1 MDATLLTDRRFW
13 SDATPIATS
22 AFPGLIPDIAELKSH
37 VLFETSGS
45 TGAPKWIA
53 LSKAALLTS
62 AAAVNAHLGINASS
76 CWGLALPLHHVGGF
90 GVGARAFVAGCRMEV
105 LPGRWDAAA
114 FTAWLGKHG
123 VTHTSLVPAQV
134 HDLVTFGMRSPETL
148 RAIVVGGGRLDAETG
163 RAARALGWPVLA
175 SYGMTEAASQIATQ
189 HPAALDSIY
198 QPAPILLLPHW
209 QAESDDSGNLRIAG
223 PALFSGT
230 LLMEGE
236 TWIFKPRVGD
246 WHQTQDRVELI
257 ERHLTPHGRADTR
270 IKVLGELVDLEMIEN
285 ELIALSG
292 GALSPGSF
300 VIIAVPDARAEH
312 ALVPVFSADTDQGLI
327 ETVLAAYAANA
338 PGFRRLRAA
347 ELLTDFPR
355 SPLEKPRRSEITE
368 RIG

>member
-1 MDATLLTDRRFW
+1 
-13 SDATPIATS
+13 
-22 AFPGLIPDIAELKSH
+22 
-37 VLFETSGS
+37 
-45 TGAPKWIA
+45 
-53 LSKAALLTS
+53 
-62 AAAVNAHLGINASS
+62 
-76 CWGLALPLHHVGGF
+76 
-90 GVGARAFVAGCRMEV
+90 
-105 LPGRWDAAA
+105 
-114 FTAWLGKHG
+114 
-123 VTHTSLVPAQV
+123 
-134 HDLVTFGMRSPETL
+134 MRSPETL
-148 RAIVVGGGRLDAETG
+148 RAIVVGGGRLNAETG

-198 QPAPILLLPHW
+198 QPAPIPLLPHW

-246 WHQTQDRVELI
+246 WYLTQDRVELI
-257 ERHLTPHGRADTR
+257 ERHLTPYGRADTR
-270 IKVLGELVDLEMIEN
+270 IKVLGELVDLEMIEQ
-285 ELIALSG
+285 ELSALSG

-327 ETVLAAYAANA
+327 ETVLTAYAANA
-338 PGFRRLRAA
+338 PGFRRLRDAV
-347 ELLTDFPR
+347 LLTDFPQ
-355 SPLEKPRRSEITE
+355 SPLGKPRRSEITE